1 MCLVVR
7 AGLILLD
14 TRSEPRLECCRWGKG
29 GLIVHQAVHQL
40 AVPVV
45 PLLAFAMS
53 AALVAPA
60 ASAHQAANQL
70 AVPLVPPLALA
81 VRPVLVAA
89 GGRMRTRRRTRWRC
103 RSSRC

>member
-1 MCLVVR
+1 MSRPLPCVLSLR
-7 AGLILLD
+7 
-14 TRSEPRLECCRWGKG
+14 RRL
-29 GLIVHQAVHQL
+29 ASAHQL
-40 AVPVV
+40 AMLLV
-45 PLLAFAMS
+45 PLLAVAVP
-53 AALVAPA
+53 AVLVAPA

-70 AVPLVPPLALA
+70 AVPLVQLLALA